1 MKKKTIYTIGDG
13 YSDINMIKEF
23 NGFAMKN
30 SVEELKKLDI
40 KKYDSVSE
48 LIYDI
53 TEEKL

>member
-1 MKKKTIYTIGDG
+1 
-13 YSDINMIKEF
+13 MIKEF

>member
-1 MKKKTIYTIGDG
+1 
-13 YSDINMIKEF
+13 MIKEF
-23 NGFAMKN
+23 NGFVMKN